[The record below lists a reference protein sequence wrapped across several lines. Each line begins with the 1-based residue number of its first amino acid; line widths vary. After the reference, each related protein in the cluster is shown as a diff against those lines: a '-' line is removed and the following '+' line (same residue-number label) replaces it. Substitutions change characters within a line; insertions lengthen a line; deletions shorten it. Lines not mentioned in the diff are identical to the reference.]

1 MFRSNPINITDLSRA
16 ILAFVCT
23 FILVWSTKFFQPKM
37 ASAQSTPLNT
47 LSLQLHHVTLSANDV
62 DSTAQWYVDYLGF
75 SVSDRFSLTRPDNR
89 QIDVI
94 RIARPGLQLNIS
106 QFPGSV
112 SPNRSTE
119 NQGWRHLAFEVEDV
133 DRIYQQLRSQGVQFM
148 TEPFTYDPPGY
159 RVVFFR
165 DPEGNI
171 LELYQENR
179 IPAAN
184 QAVTQHQLPT

>member
-1 MFRSNPINITDLSRA
+1 MFRSNQTNITGLSRVM
-16 ILAFVCT
+16 LAFVCT
-23 FILVWSTKFFQPKM
+23 FILIGSTKFFDPQI
-37 ASAQSTPLNT
+37 ANAQGTPLSG

-75 SVSDRFSLTRPDNR
+75 SVTDRVSLTRPDGR

-94 RIARPGLQLNIS
+94 RIAKPGLQLNIS
-106 QFPGSV
+106 KFPGSV
-112 SPNRSTE
+112 PPNRSTE

-133 DRIYQQLRSQGVQFM
+133 DRTYQQLRSQGVQFI

-165 DPEGNI
+165 DLEGNI
-171 LELYQENR
+171 LELYQEN
-179 IPAAN
+179 
-184 QAVTQHQLPT
+184 L

>member
-1 MFRSNPINITDLSRA
+1 MFRNNPINITSLSRA
-16 ILAFVCT
+16 ALAFVCT
-23 FILVWSTKFFQPKM
+23 FTLIWITQFFQPKM
-37 ASAQSTPLNT
+37 AIAQTIPSDT

-62 DSTAQWYVDYLGF
+62 DLTAQWYVEYLGF
-75 SVSDRFSLTRPDNR
+75 SMTDRFSLTRPDGR

-94 RIARPGLQLNIS
+94 RIAKPGLQLNIS
-106 QFPGSV
+106 KFPNSV

-133 DRIYQQLRSQGVQFM
+133 DRTYQQLRSQGVQFI

-171 LELYQENR
+171 LELYQEN
-179 IPAAN
+179 
-184 QAVTQHQLPT
+184 L

>member
-1 MFRSNPINITDLSRA
+1 MFRNNPSNITAFSRA
-16 ILAFVCT
+16 ILAFLCT
-23 FILVWSTKFFQPKM
+23 FILIGSIKFFQPKI
-37 ASAQSTPLNT
+37 AIAQATPSNT

-62 DSTAQWYVDYLGF
+62 DLTAQWYVDYLGF
-75 SVSDRFSLTRPDNR
+75 NMTDRFSLTRPDGR

-106 QFPGSV
+106 KFPGSM
-112 SPNRSTE
+112 SLSRSTE

-133 DRIYQQLRSQGVQFM
+133 DRTYQQLRSQGVQFM
-148 TEPFTYDPPGY
+148 AEPFTYDPPGY

-171 LELYQENR
+171 LELYQEN
-179 IPAAN
+179 
-184 QAVTQHQLPT
+184 L

>member
-1 MFRSNPINITDLSRA
+1 MFRHNQTNITSLSRA

-23 FILVWSTKFFQPKM
+23 FILVGSTKFFDPQI
-37 ASAQSTPLNT
+37 ANAQDTPLSG

-75 SVSDRFSLTRPDNR
+75 SITDHVSLTRPDGR

-94 RIARPGLQLNIS
+94 RIAKPGLQLNIS
-106 QFPGSV
+106 KFPGSV
-112 SPNRSTE
+112 PPNRSTE

-133 DRIYQQLRSQGVQFM
+133 DRTYQQLRSQGVQFI

-165 DPEGNI
+165 DLEGNI
-171 LELYQENR
+171 LELYQEN
-179 IPAAN
+179 
-184 QAVTQHQLPT
+184 L

>member
-1 MFRSNPINITDLSRA
+1 MFRRNYINITALNRA

-23 FILVWSTKFFQPKM
+23 FILIGSTKFFQPKM
-37 ASAQSTPLNT
+37 VSAQSTSVNT

-62 DSTAQWYVDYLGF
+62 ALTAQWYVDYLGF
-75 SVSDRFSLTRPDNR
+75 SMTDRFSLTRPDGR

-106 QFPGSV
+106 KFPGSV
-112 SPNRSTE
+112 PPNRSTE

-133 DRIYQQLRSQGVQFM
+133 DRTYQRLQSQGVQFI

-159 RVVFFR
+159 RVVFFQ
-165 DPEGNI
+165 DLEGNI
-171 LELYQENR
+171 LELYQEN
-179 IPAAN
+179 
-184 QAVTQHQLPT
+184 L

>member
-1 MFRSNPINITDLSRA
+1 MFRNNQINITALNRA

-23 FILVWSTKFFQPKM
+23 FILIWSTKFFQPKI
-37 ASAQSTPLNT
+37 ASAQGTPSIT
-47 LSLQLHHVTLSANDV
+47 PSLQLHHVTLSANDV
-62 DSTAQWYVDYLGF
+62 DLTSQWYVDYLGF
-75 SVSDRFSLTRPDNR
+75 SITDRFSLTRPDGR
-89 QIDVI
+89 QIDVV

-106 QFPGSV
+106 KFPGSV
-112 SPNRSTE
+112 PLDRSTE

-133 DRIYQQLRSQGVQFM
+133 DRTYQQLRSQGVQFI

-171 LELYQENR
+171 LELYQEN
-179 IPAAN
+179 
-184 QAVTQHQLPT
+184 L

>member
-1 MFRSNPINITDLSRA
+1 MFRRNPINITALSRVV
-16 ILAFVCT
+16 LAFVST
-23 FILVWSTKFFQPKM
+23 FILIGGTQSFQPTI
-37 ASAQSTPLNT
+37 ASAQSPPSII
-47 LSLQLHHVTLSANDV
+47 LSLQLHHVTLSAHDV

-75 SVSDRFSLTRPDNR
+75 SMTDRFSLTRPDGR
-89 QIDVI
+89 QIDVV

-106 QFPGSV
+106 QFPDSV
-112 SPNRSTE
+112 SPDRSTE

-133 DRIYQQLRSQGVQFM
+133 DRTYQQLRSQGVQFI

-171 LELYQENR
+171 LELYQEN
-179 IPAAN
+179 
-184 QAVTQHQLPT
+184 L